1 MNIITDIVL
10 YIVSFIAIWFGAGL
24 VIKSVDKIA
33 HKLRLSS
40 FAVSFFILGLLTS
53 IPEAAVSINAVIDNK
68 PEVFVGTLLGGIV
81 VIFLFIIPLL
91 AIMGKGVKLNHN
103 LDNKELI
110 GLLAVIALPGLV
122 VIDHKVTNFE
132 GILLIVGYAVAFYF
146 IQRKHGI
153 LKENNTE
160 VLSVKSYSFLD
171 LAKVAAGIGIV
182 FISSRFI
189 VSQTLSFAEILN
201 IPAFYIS
208 IIVLSL
214 GANIPEISIAVRA
227 IASGKKDIA
236 FGDYLG
242 SASANVLLFGIFTLI
257 NNGEVFTFDSFI
269 ITFLF
274 IISGLGLFY
283 YFAQSKE
290 DISKKEGLILLGIY
304 ILFILFEIGN
314 GLFG

>member
-1 MNIITDIVL
+1 MNMLISLIL
-10 YIVSFIAIWFGAGL
+10 YILSFIAIWFGAGI

-33 HKLRLSS
+33 HRLRLSS
-40 FAVSFFILGLLTS
+40 FAVSFFVLGILTS
-53 IPEAAVSINAVIDNK
+53 IPEAAVSINAVIDK
-68 PEVFVGTLLGGIV
+68 RPEVFVGTLLGGII

-91 AIMGKGVKLNHN
+91 AILGKGVKLNHS
-103 LDNKELI
+103 LDNKSLI
-110 GLLAVIALPGLV
+110 GLLAVIAAPGLV

-132 GILLIVGYAVAFYF
+132 GILLVLAYVVIFYF
-146 IQRKHGI
+146 IQRKHGF
-153 LKENNTE
+153 LQENNTE
-160 VLSVKSYSFLD
+160 ILSTKSYSFLD

-227 IASGKKDIA
+227 IISGKKDIA

-242 SASANVLLFGIFTLI
+242 SAASNVLLFGIFTLV
-257 NNGEVFTFDSFI
+257 NDGEVFTFDSFI

-274 IISGLGLFY
+274 IASGLGLFY

-290 DISKKEGLILLGIY
+290 EISKKEGFILLGIY
-304 ILFILFEIGN
+304 VIFVLFEIGN